1 MNAQA
6 LFQSGLSL
14 HQQGQIESA
23 KQMYEAALA
32 LTPDH
37 FDALHLLGVIAAGK
51 GEAQEAI
58 AYISQALK
66 SNTHYAP
73 AWYNLALAQ
82 QQLKDYRAALSSYEC
97 AIALKKDYWQAYS
110 NRGSVLKELNRLN
123 EALASYDMA
132 FILNPQDEGGYVSR
146 GSILMDL
153 QCFES
158 SLESLNRALV
168 LHPFF
173 ANTYYNRGN
182 LFKLSGQSQM
192 ALQNYDQAIALDP
205 QPARYQSNRGLVLL
219 ELQRYDEALQSC
231 DRAIRL
237 DGTVAEAYV
246 NRANVLQSLMR
257 REEAIKSLEKAIEY
271 QSDYAVAFNNL
282 GVAWHEC
289 LQLKTAIDFFA
300 RAIVLDPSYELA
312 YWNKSLAHLLMGDWA
327 TGWKLYEWRWRTQ
340 ALKAGLRLY
349 DKPQWSGQVSLK
361 EKCLLIYAEQ
371 GLGDTIQF
379 CRYAL
384 LLAQQARQVIL
395 LVQPSLKNLLQ
406 WLPNICVLGLD
417 EPAPAFDYYCPLMSL
432 PGILKTEPHSVPC
445 FFPYLSAPPE
455 ALSVWSTRLGI
466 KQKKRIGL
474 VWSGGFR
481 AHLPEVWAVNQRRNL
496 PFEALNVFEGVD
508 AQFYSLQKGE
518 PAESEFLTRMSD
530 PRQRFRVENWSA
542 ELKDFTDT
550 AGLIGHL
557 DLVISVDTSTAH
569 LAAAMG
575 KTVWI
580 LNRYDTCWRWL
591 LDRDD
596 SVWYPN
602 VRLFRQN
609 TPGDW
614 EEVVERVS
622 QALKVFVGQSP
633 EDI

>member
-58 AYISQALK
+58 AYISQALTCK
-66 SNTHYAP
+66 THYAP

-82 QQLKDYRAALSSYEC
+82 QQLKDYRAALSSYER

-123 EALASYDMA
+123 EALASYDVA

-146 GSILMDL
+146 GSILTDL
-153 QCFES
+153 QRF
-158 SLESLNRALV
+158 
-168 LHPFF
+168 
-173 ANTYYNRGN
+173 
-182 LFKLSGQSQM
+182 
-192 ALQNYDQAIALDP
+192 
-205 QPARYQSNRGLVLL
+205 
-219 ELQRYDEALQSC
+219 DEALQSC

-237 DGTVAEAYV
+237 DGAVAEAYV

-282 GVAWHEC
+282 GVAWLEC

-300 RAIVLDPSYELA
+300 RAIVLDPGYEPA

-327 TGWKLYEWRWRTQ
+327 TGWKLYEWRWRTK

-432 PGILKTEPHSVPC
+432 PDILKTEPHSVPC

-518 PAESEFLTRMSD
+518 PAESEFLARMAD

-614 EEVVERVS
+614 EEVVERVR
-622 QALKVFVGQSP
+622 QALKVFVGQSLK
-633 EDI
+633 DI